1 MSLLLLRAALIAGVA
16 VLPEAGLA
24 QTSSAHRQNYD
35 NHLAKK
41 AAIGAGPAL
50 SGSSQIGSGM
60 SALGQK
66 KQPVKR
72 YGR

>member
-1 MSLLLLRAALIAGVA
+1 MSILVLRAALIVSIA

-24 QTSSAHRQNYD
+24 QTSSARRQNYD
-35 NHLAKK
+35 NHLAKNVTT
-41 AAIGAGPAL
+41 GAGPAL

-66 KQPVKR
+66 KRPVRR
-72 YGR
+72 YRR

>member
-1 MSLLLLRAALIAGVA
+1 MSIPLLRVALVVSVA

-24 QTSSAHRQNYD
+24 QTSPARRQTYD

-41 AAIGAGPAL
+41 AATSAGPAL

-66 KQPVKR
+66 KQPVRR

>member
-1 MSLLLLRAALIAGVA
+1 MSILLRAALVVSVA
-16 VLPEAGLA
+16 ALPEAGLA
-24 QTSSAHRQNYD
+24 QTSSARRQNYD

-41 AAIGAGPAL
+41 AATSAGPAL

-66 KQPVKR
+66 KPPAKR
-72 YGR
+72 YTR